1 MIVCRKTGEKMSAW
15 KWMARICSKTP
26 WMKTWSLRVYYW
38 WKKLQYQKGYVEKE
52 EINPKKV
59 IFEAYM
65 GKKMCV
71 QSKSTVSGDV
81 PGSTVSGL
89 GADLGVPGTGEV
101 SRDGAGAA
109 YKSSS
114 LSKRGILPC
123 ICIRKVLGDEFAASE
138 GTAAERRAGIYSVLA
153 WDTVKTAGI

>member
-65 GKKMCV
+65 GKKYACSPKALYQAMCRDP
-71 QSKSTVSGDV
+71 S
-81 PGSTVSGL
+81 VSGL

-114 LSKRGILPC
+114 LSKRGILPY
-123 ICIRKVLGDEFAASE
+123 ICIREVLGDEFAASE

-153 WDTVKTAGI
+153 WDTVKTVGI

>member
-65 GKKMCV
+65 GKKYACSPKALYQAMC
-71 QSKSTVSGDV
+71 
-81 PGSTVSGL
+81 
-89 GADLGVPGTGEV
+89 
-101 SRDGAGAA
+101 RDPQYQDWELIWAFREPEK
-109 YKSSS
+109 YREMEQEPHTKVVR
-114 LSKRGILPC
+114 RGILPC
-123 ICIRKVLGDEFAASE
+123 ICIREVLGDEFAASE

>member
-1 MIVCRKTGEKMSAW
+1 MSAW

-65 GKKMCV
+65 
-71 QSKSTVSGDV
+71 
-81 PGSTVSGL
+81 
-89 GADLGVPGTGEV
+89 
-101 SRDGAGAA
+101 
-109 YKSSS
+109 
-114 LSKRGILPC
+114 
-123 ICIRKVLGDEFAASE
+123 
-138 GTAAERRAGIYSVLA
+138 
-153 WDTVKTAGI
+153 

>member
-1 MIVCRKTGEKMSAW
+1 MSAW

-65 GKKMCV
+65 GKKYACSPKALYQAMCRDPQYQDWELLMMPPV
-71 QSKSTVSGDV
+71 PTFLQRSTPHKLFR
-81 PGSTVSGL
+81 PGAVRY
-89 GADLGVPGTGEV
+89 APVY
-101 SRDGAGAA
+101 RQ
-109 YKSSS
+109 
-114 LSKRGILPC
+114 
-123 ICIRKVLGDEFAASE
+123 
-138 GTAAERRAGIYSVLA
+138 
-153 WDTVKTAGI
+153 

>member
-26 WMKTWSLRVYYW
+26 WTKTWSLRVYYW

-65 GKKMCV
+65 GKNMRAV
-71 QSKSTVSGDV
+71 QKHCIRRC
-81 PGSTVSGL
+81 
-89 GADLGVPGTGEV
+89 A
-101 SRDGAGAA
+101 
-109 YKSSS
+109 
-114 LSKRGILPC
+114 GILS
-123 ICIRKVLGDEFAASE
+123 IRTGS
-138 GTAAERRAGIYSVLA
+138 
-153 WDTVKTAGI
+153 

>member
-1 MIVCRKTGEKMSAW
+1 MSAW

-65 GKKMCV
+65 GKKYACSPKALYQAM
-71 QSKSTVSGDV
+71 
-81 PGSTVSGL
+81 
-89 GADLGVPGTGEV
+89 
-101 SRDGAGAA
+101 R
-109 YKSSS
+109 
-114 LSKRGILPC
+114 
-123 ICIRKVLGDEFAASE
+123 SE
-138 GTAAERRAGIYSVLA
+138 ERRVGKECRSRWSPYH
-153 WDTVKTAGI
+153 

>member
-1 MIVCRKTGEKMSAW
+1 MSAW
-15 KWMARICSKTP
+15 KCMARICSKTP

-59 IFEAYM
+59 IFERIWEKNMRA
-65 GKKMCV
+65 V
-71 QSKSTVSGDV
+71 QKHCIRRCAGI
-81 PGSTVSGL
+81 TVSGL

-123 ICIRKVLGDEFAASE
+123 ICIREVLGDEFAASE

>member
-1 MIVCRKTGEKMSAW
+1 M
-15 KWMARICSKTP
+15 
-26 WMKTWSLRVYYW
+26 
-38 WKKLQYQKGYVEKE
+38 
-52 EINPKKV
+52 
-59 IFEAYM
+59 
-65 GKKMCV
+65 

-81 PGSTVSGL
+81 PGSAVSGL

-101 SRDGAGAA
+101 LRDGAGAA

-123 ICIRKVLGDEFAASE
+123 ICIREVLGDEFAASE

-153 WDTVKTAGI
+153 WDTVKRLGYDLDHYAEKNGSLLEVQENYLEETKRVTHMPSPSEFYSEKIASAFHLKEEGK

>member
-52 EINPKKV
+52 ESNPKKV

-65 GKKMCV
+65 GKKYAC
-71 QSKSTVSGDV
+71 SPKA
-81 PGSTVSGL
+81 L
-89 GADLGVPGTGEV
+89 
-101 SRDGAGAA
+101 
-109 YKSSS
+109 YKSGFIYRNSFM
-114 LSKRGILPC
+114 RQGALP
-123 ICIRKVLGDEFAASE
+123 
-138 GTAAERRAGIYSVLA
+138 
-153 WDTVKTAGI
+153 VKSGRLLVCVFGKMKNRSYVQT